1 MMKNQY
7 ESNDP
12 MFVGGVSV
20 LEYYSF
26 KDVSAWGSIGY
37 LYCFFVVFVL
47 LTWIS
52 LRSLKYQ
59 SR

>member
-1 MMKNQY
+1 MKNQY
-7 ESNDP
+7 GGNDP
-12 MFVGGVSV
+12 QFLRGQTV
-20 LEYYSF
+20 LDYYSF
-26 KDVSAWGSIGY
+26 KDASAWGSIGY

-47 LTWIS
+47 LIWIS